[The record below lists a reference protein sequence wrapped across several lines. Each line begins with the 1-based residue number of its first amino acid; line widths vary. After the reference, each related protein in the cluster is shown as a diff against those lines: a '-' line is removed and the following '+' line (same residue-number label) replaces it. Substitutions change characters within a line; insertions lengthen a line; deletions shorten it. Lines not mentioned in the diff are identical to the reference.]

1 MIILK
6 GLSLPLNLKN
16 NKIPQICQISLILQG
31 IRIASSLRT
40 MMKRIRLILETISRE
55 IAKLSLIE
63 IQQLQDCNIFCYSFK
78 WYGYI
83 GYNKINLKL

>member
-1 MIILK
+1 MITPKDLF
-6 GLSLPLNLKN
+6 SPLNLKN
-16 NKIPQICQISLILQG
+16 NKIPQIYQISLILQG

-63 IQQLQDCNIFCYSFK
+63 IQ
-78 WYGYI
+78 
-83 GYNKINLKL
+83 